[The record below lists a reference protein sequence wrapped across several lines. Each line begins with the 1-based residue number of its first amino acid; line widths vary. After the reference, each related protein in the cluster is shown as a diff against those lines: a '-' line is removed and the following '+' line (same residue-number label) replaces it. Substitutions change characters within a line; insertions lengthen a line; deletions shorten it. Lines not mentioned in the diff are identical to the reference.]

1 MSKTVST
8 LVLIVLLAGYGGA
21 GDAQER
27 QGRMEPSAWKVNAV
41 EHERD
46 RREFWQGLAF
56 FGCAGSVIFLIVG
69 VAMGSATIRK
79 QRGGSR
85 VFKP

>member
-1 MSKTVST
+1 MFKTVST
-8 LVLIVLLAGYGGA
+8 LVLIVLLSGYGGT
-21 GDAQER
+21 GKAQECQVR
-27 QGRMEPSAWKVNAV
+27 VEPPAWKTNAV
-41 EHERD
+41 EKERE

-79 QRGGSR
+79 QRGGPR

>member
-8 LVLIVLLAGYGGA
+8 FVLIVLLAGCGGA
-21 GDAQER
+21 GNAQER
-27 QGRMEPSAWKVNAV
+27 QARDSPSWKANTV
-41 EHERD
+41 EHERE

-79 QRGGSR
+79 QRGGPR